1 MQRQQTAATE
11 LAKRKFF
18 IPAARTLMGAIY
30 DSKYLSNANL
40 VNTAELVKVLEDD
53 RDVQC
58 LSVAGRDAV
67 STHRSLGHV

>member
-1 MQRQQTAATE
+1 MHREHVQRQQGAAME

-40 VNTAELVKVLEDD
+40 VNTAELIKLLEDN
-53 RDVQC
+53 RDVPW
-58 LSVAGRDAV
+58 
-67 STHRSLGHV
+67 